1 MKLTAKAVQAAKS
14 EDKAYKM
21 ADGAGLYLFVTPAG
35 AKVWRTN
42 YTESG
47 KQKTATYGQFP
58 EMGLAEA
65 RMANLSRKHAAVEE
79 VKKVPTF
86 EDVARRWFEIKLPD
100 LSNEKHKK
108 QIPSTLEEYVFPF
121 IGNKPI
127 NEISRTELV
136 TVVQKLSHIPETSHR
151 VAGRIRM
158 IFDYAQDIG
167 VLETHG
173 AAGLTR
179 VLPSRKVKK
188 PMASIS
194 TSEVGPLLAAIET
207 YEEPVTRL
215 ALRFIAH
222 TFVRS
227 TELRGMLWSEI
238 NFDEKVW
245 VIPADR
251 MKLRIPHVVPLTPQ
265 ALAILDELKQY
276 SSGAGVV
283 IESPLRPGYTVSEN
297 TLLFALYRL
306 GYRGKMTVHGFRA
319 LASTVLN
326 QQPQFHAD
334 VIERQLSHQEKDEVR
349 AAYHRAEYLP
359 QRREL
364 MQWWSDWLDSQCKD

>member
-1 MKLTAKAVQAAKS
+1 MKLTAKAVHAAKP
-14 EDKAYKM
+14 EAKAYKLT
-21 ADGAGLYLFVTPAG
+21 DGAGLYLFISTTG
-35 AKVWRTN
+35 TKVWRAN
-42 YTESG
+42 YSENG
-47 KQKTATYGQFP
+47 KQKTITFGQFP

-65 RMANLSRKHAAVEE
+65 RLANMNRKQAAIDEI
-79 VKKVPTF
+79 KRVPTF
-86 EDVARRWFEIKLPD
+86 EEVARRWLEIKLPD

-108 QIPSTLEEYVFPF
+108 QIPSTLEEYVFPT
-121 IGNKPI
+121 IGVKPI

-136 TVVQKLSHIPETSHR
+136 NVVQKLSHIPETSHR

-167 VLETHG
+167 VIETHG

-188 PMASIS
+188 PMASIP
-194 TSEVGPLLAAIET
+194 TSEVGVLMAAIET

-215 ALRFIAH
+215 ALKFIAH

-227 TELRGMLWSEI
+227 TELRGMLWLEI

-245 VIPADR
+245 VIPEDR

-265 ALAILDELKQY
+265 AIKILEELKQY
-276 SSGAGVV
+276 STGTGVV
-283 IESPLRPGYTVSEN
+283 IESPLRPGHTVSEN
-297 TLLFALYRL
+297 TMLFALYRL

-364 MQWWSDWLDSQCKD
+364 MQWWSDWLDSQCKG